1 MEKINLGWI
10 GLGNMGIPMVQR
22 LIGAGHQVSVY
33 NRTKGKEKLLNNDKI
48 DAVSSPHELAIN
60 SAVIF
65 IMVSDDRAVKE
76 VFMGVNGLLNGESKD
91 KIFVNMSTI
100 SPDTSREMELLCKQ
114 KGCSYLDAP
123 VSGSVKQA
131 KDGSLVIMVGGNKL
145 AYEKVKPLL
154 DSLGKLTL
162 HLGPCGAG
170 NSAKLAV
177 NTLLGIITQGLA
189 EVVLFAEQMNVNPE
203 DLLNIL
209 ANGAMGSPY
218 IKIKGEALLKEN
230 FQAAFAL
237 KHLAKDLKLAKSS
250 GLNSPLG
257 KLAFNSFDAANNKG
271 LGEEDVVA
279 IKRYLQSTD
288 NY

>member
-22 LIGAGHQVSVY
+22 LIGAGYQVSVY

-131 KDGSLVIMVGGNKL
+131 EDGTLVIMVGGNKL

-203 DLLNIL
+203 YLLNIL
-209 ANGAMGSPY
+209 GNGAMDYSP
-218 IKIKGEALLKEN
+218 
-230 FQAAFAL
+230 
-237 KHLAKDLKLAKSS
+237 
-250 GLNSPLG
+250 
-257 KLAFNSFDAANNKG
+257 FD
-271 LGEEDVVA
+271 
-279 IKRYLQSTD
+279 Y
-288 NY
+288 

>member
-131 KDGSLVIMVGGNKL
+131 EDGSLVIMVGGNKL

-218 IKIKGEALLKEN
+218 IKIKGEAMLKEN

-237 KHLAKDLKLAKSS
+237 KHLAKDLRLANSC
-250 GLNSPLG
+250 GLSSPLG
-257 KLAFNSFDAANNKG
+257 KLAFNSFEAANTKG
-271 LGEEDVVA
+271 LGEEDVIA

-288 NY
+288 D

>member
-22 LIGAGHQVSVY
+22 LIGAGYQVSVY

-131 KDGSLVIMVGGNKL
+131 EDGTLVIMVGGNKL

-203 DLLNIL
+203 YLLNIL
-209 ANGAMGSPY
+209 GNGAMGSPY
-218 IKIKGEALLKEN
+218 LKIKGEALLAGN
-230 FQAAFAL
+230 FKAAFAL

-257 KLAFNSFDAANNKG
+257 KQAEKSFDAANATG
-271 LGEEDVVA
+271 HSEEDVIA
-279 IKRYLQSTD
+279 IMRYLQSTD
-288 NY
+288 D